1 MDARTDGIDRAQRM
15 RWISPSYST
24 LPPSGAANAAR
35 RFSTYSRIFRSGRE
49 ARPSPIVVSGNRVR
63 RGPNDI
69 FIPYGRDGDVPIPGD
84 YDGDGIADFAV
95 FRPQSAS
102 WFVDTNQN
110 GGTDIRVFYG
120 QGSDVPRSRS
130 RRPRAR
136 RRTPGSTVP
145 GDFDGDG
152 ITDFAV
158 FRPASGKW
166 FVDTNRNGGTD
177 LSVVFGRSGD
187 VPPPRRR
194 LDPHRGSVRAVT
206 RGNGVRQLFAPPTI
220 RKPRPR
226 SEKLSDPFP
235 PRV

>member
-1 MDARTDGIDRAQRM
+1 V
-15 RWISPSYST
+15 SP
-24 LPPSGAANAAR
+24 L
-35 RFSTYSRIFRSGRE
+35 
-49 ARPSPIVVSGNRVR
+49 
-63 RGPNDI
+63 
-69 FIPYGRDGDVPIPGD
+69 
-84 YDGDGIADFAV
+84 DGIADFAV

-120 QGSDVPRSRS
+120 QGSDVP
-130 RRPRAR
+130 
-136 RRTPGSTVP
+136 VP

-187 VPPPRRR
+187 MPLREGGWI
-194 LDPHRGSVRAVT
+194 LTAAASA
-206 RGNGVRQLFAPPTI
+206 Q
-220 RKPRPR
+220 
-226 SEKLSDPFP
+226 
-235 PRV
+235 